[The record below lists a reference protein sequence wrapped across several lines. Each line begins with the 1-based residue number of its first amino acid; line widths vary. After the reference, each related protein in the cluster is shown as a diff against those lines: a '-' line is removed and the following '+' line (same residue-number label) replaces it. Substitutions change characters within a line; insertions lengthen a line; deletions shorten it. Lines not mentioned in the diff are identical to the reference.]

1 MAKRLPADIEGYLA
15 KLRPELGA
23 TLREILGFVAAEFP
37 ALGLRLAW
45 NVPHATLGAG
55 YVAGMSAARNHLSF
69 SPWSTAALA
78 AHRGRLGKLESTA
91 NLIRIPPG
99 WALDRPLLRSLI
111 RARLAELE
119 AVGSPA
125 APKTPVGRSKG
136 LPRRRP
142 RPI

>member
-23 TLREILGFVAAEFP
+23 TLREILGFLAAEFP

-45 NVPHATLGAG
+45 NVPHATLGGG
-55 YVAGMSAARNHLSF
+55 YVAGMSAARNHVAF
-69 SPWSTAALA
+69 SPWSAAALA
-78 AHRGRLGKLESTA
+78 AHRDRLGDLESTP

-99 WALDRPLLRSLI
+99 WVIDRPLLRSLI
-111 RARLAELE
+111 RARLAEIRE
-119 AVGSPA
+119 GTARP
-125 APKTPVGRSKG
+125 GRKKAGGNAKG
-136 LPRRRP
+136 LPRRRA

>member
-15 KLRPELGA
+15 RLRPELEG

-37 ALGLRLAW
+37 ALVLRLAW
-45 NVPHATLGAG
+45 NVPHATLGG
-55 YVAGMSAARNHLSF
+55 GHVAGMSAARNHLAF
-69 SPWSTAALA
+69 SPWSAAVLA
-78 AHRGRLGKLESTA
+78 AHRGRLGDLDSTP

-111 RARLAELE
+111 RARLAEL
-119 AVGSPA
+119 AAARPTAAKKSPA
-125 APKTPVGRSKG
+125 GKSKG